1 MPGRKDGICSNYK
14 FAWRI
19 PKDPSLEAGIIIF
32 DDKDFCL
39 QPGEMVDAI
48 LVPLDVEF
56 WRPTKVGDSIAAF
69 EGYPKV
75 AEADIL
81 EIIEDV

>member
-1 MPGRKDGICSNYK
+1 MPARKGGLYSDNK

-19 PKDPSLEAGIIIF
+19 PKDPSPEAGVILF

-39 QPGEMVDAI
+39 QPGEMVDAT
-48 LVPLDVEF
+48 LVPLDVEL
-56 WRPTKVGDSIAAF
+56 WRHIKVGDSITAF

-75 AEADIL
+75 AEADII
-81 EIIEDV
+81 EIIE